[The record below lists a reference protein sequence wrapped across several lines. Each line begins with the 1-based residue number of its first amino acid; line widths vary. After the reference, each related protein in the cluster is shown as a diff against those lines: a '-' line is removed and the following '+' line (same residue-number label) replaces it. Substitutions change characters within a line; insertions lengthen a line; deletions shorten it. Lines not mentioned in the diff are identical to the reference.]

1 MIMHVMW
8 EQLNTNIDYLLHEV
22 TVIMNINKTFS
33 NKSTIKTG
41 FNPIKIFTPQDKF
54 THAS

>member
-1 MIMHVMW
+1 MHVMW

-54 THAS
+54 TNAS